1 MMIPAEDEDV
11 IAQSPKPDG
20 RLPRG
25 FSLHDPVEQ
34 VIFTPHE
41 ELDRVNLAPGLLSFE
56 HTTDAI
62 AYPPNA
68 TTGCAL
74 PNSPDSLRFF
84 PRHDKFSGHKISK
97 DDRVLENHSE
107 PALRKAK

>member
-1 MMIPAEDEDV
+1 M
-11 IAQSPKPDG
+11 
-20 RLPRG
+20 PRG
-25 FSLHDPVEQ
+25 FSLHDPLEQ
-34 VIFTPHE
+34 VIFTPLE

-74 PNSPDSLRFF
+74 PNSPYSLRFF
-84 PRHDKFSGHKISK
+84 PRHDKFSGHKLAKMIECWKITLALSCEK
-97 DDRVLENHSE
+97 RNDRNETRVG
-107 PALRKAK
+107 